1 MENTSL
7 NIIYDKPSILMFILE
22 TCVNFFLPYLT
33 NLEIGKLDLIL
44 TDVSLRKL
52 YFSMANDFYTNNK
65 IYDYKELDWIL
76 TKHITLTKCHLEFDF
91 KGKALFS
98 LTRCLSLPN
107 ISLCYRY

>member
-7 NIIYDKPSILMFILE
+7 ITIDDKSSILKFIFE
-22 TCVNFFLPYLT
+22 TCWNIFLPYLT

-44 TDVSLRKL
+44 TDVLLRKL

-76 TKHITLTKCHLEFDF
+76 TKHITLTKCHLEFEF
-91 KGKALFS
+91 KGKALLS

-107 ISLCYRY
+107 IRLCYRY

>member
-7 NIIYDKPSILMFILE
+7 ITLDDKPSILMFIFE
-22 TCVNFFLPYLT
+22 NCVNFFLPYLT

-52 YFSMANDFYTNNK
+52 YFSLANDFYTNNK

-76 TKHITLTKCHLEFDF
+76 NKHITLTKCHLEFEF
-91 KGKALFS
+91 KGYALFS
-98 LTRCLSLPN
+98 LTCCLSLPN
-107 ISLCYRY
+107 IRLCYRY